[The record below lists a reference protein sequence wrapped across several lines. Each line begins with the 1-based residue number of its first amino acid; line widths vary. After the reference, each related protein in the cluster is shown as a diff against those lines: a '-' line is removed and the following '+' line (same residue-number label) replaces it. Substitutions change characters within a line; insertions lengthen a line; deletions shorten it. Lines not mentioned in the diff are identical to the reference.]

1 MKKVLLIVLFFS
13 FTVFAQTNET
23 LHAQINKEDNGHTF
37 SLSISKKLFNSKDH
51 DLSKIQFNTID
62 NDTAFGIDGSLPKY
76 EISKINLEIDD
87 KYILIPKDFY
97 KRFYNP
103 SLEYDSNYK
112 NIDAFFNND
121 YQTIILLMNASDGA
135 GAYPLVLLLNK
146 NGNHS
151 FIKMSMEDIY
161 FNFFTN

>member
-1 MKKVLLIVLFFS
+1 MQKILLIALFFS
-13 FTVFAQTNET
+13 FVVFAQINES
-23 LHAQINKEDNGHTF
+23 LHTQINKEDNGHSF
-37 SLSISKKLFNSKDH
+37 SLTISKKLFDAKDH

-76 EISKINLEIDD
+76 ELSEITLNIDD
-87 KYILIPKDFY
+87 KYILIPEDFY

-103 SLEYDSNYK
+103 SLEYNPDNK

-121 YQTIILLMNASDGA
+121 YQTVILLMNASDGA

-161 FNFFTN
+161 FNFLTN